1 MCAYVNGRLDANG
14 GQIKRQNPSSLH
26 IVYLWHDAGRVRTC
40 PSGYEPD
47 HGDAGLCRKKTAE
60 FAREVTQ
67 GTLYAV
73 KSDDRVWCH
82 FRRSR
87 PLQPEGRG
95 G

>member
-1 MCAYVNGRLDANG
+1 MMPAALGPVIPATSRVTVMLVCA
-14 GQIKRQNPSSLH
+14 
-26 IVYLWHDAGRVRTC
+26 
-40 PSGYEPD
+40 E
-47 HGDAGLCRKKTAE
+47 KKTAE